1 MRGARWIVLTVVV
14 AMVAVAGCG
23 GGGGDGGPLTHE
35 EYQGQ
40 ISVIAADG
48 FGASQLY
55 LALVEGTLSQP
66 DCAATLADFQGQAGD
81 LVERVAALKPPA
93 DAAAAQAAFVA
104 AARQSVAQLGAIG
117 AQVTGGT
124 LACGEAL
131 NAQLTAIPSNAQAS
145 AAIAS
150 LQASG
155 YSVFGQ

>member
-1 MRGARWIVLTVVV
+1 MGAARLTVLYV
-14 AMVAVAGCG
+14 AGALVAPAGCG

-35 EYQGQ
+35 EYQGE
-40 ISVIAADG
+40 ISVISADG

-55 LALVEGTLSQP
+55 LALVEGTLTQP
-66 DCAATLADFQGQAGD
+66 DCAAKLADFQGQVGD
-81 LVERVAALKPPA
+81 LVERVAALHPPA
-93 DAAAAQAAFVA
+93 DAAAAQAAFVT
-104 AARQSVAQLGAIG
+104 AARQSVAQVGVIG
-117 AQVTGGT
+117 AQVAAGT